1 MNYFKRLGVS
11 LVAVSCVTATLAADL
26 GKHGEVYKIEEKNAL
41 DAIYEKLKTMEKSG
55 ELAKKKKEAIDRS
68 MHSAKNPKAVEGI
81 VTATQKRVYSFD
93 PSMVLSNN
101 ITTDDGQI
109 IALAGTR
116 INPLDTV
123 TMSKTLV
130 FFDSTK
136 VDQVEAVEKLLKVY
150 DRKVT
155 PVLVKGTWLEL
166 TKKWNRQVYFDQSGY
181 ITSRFGIKAVPA
193 VVRQKGKLL
202 EITEIPAQELK
213 P

>member
-11 LVAVSCVTATLAADL
+11 LVAVSCVTATFAADL

-101 ITTDDGQI
+101 ITTDEGQI